1 MLKPILFVVVALA
14 AAGGVA
20 FAHGNGG
27 DMPRP
32 FMQRHAV
39 MGSLA
44 AHMKAAKAA
53 MDAGDLDAVAGQAE
67 AIHWLARILPD
78 VFPKGSGPEMGDTRA
93 SPKIWEDWEGFV
105 AASHKLADTAGA
117 LAKAA
122 KGGNADA
129 ANAAF
134 RETGKEGCGGCHNAY
149 RLTKR

>member
-1 MLKPILFVVVALA
+1 MLKPILFVIALFA
-14 AAGGVA
+14 AGGGVA
-20 FAHGNGG
+20 FAHGDGG

-53 MDAGDLDAVAGQAE
+53 MDAGDLKAVANQAE

-93 SPKIWEDWEGFV
+93 APKIWEDRDGFV
-105 AASHKLADTAGA
+105 AASHRLADTASA
-117 LAKAA
+117 LAKDA
-122 KGGNADA
+122 KSGNADA
-129 ANAAF
+129 TEAAF
-134 RETGKEGCGGCHNAY
+134 RQTGKEGCGGCHKTY
-149 RLTKR
+149 RLPR